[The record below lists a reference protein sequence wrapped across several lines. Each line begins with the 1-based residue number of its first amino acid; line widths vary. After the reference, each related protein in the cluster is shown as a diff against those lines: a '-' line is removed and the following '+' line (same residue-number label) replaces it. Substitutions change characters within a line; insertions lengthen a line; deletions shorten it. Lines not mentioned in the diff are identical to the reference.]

1 MDGLKKDIV
10 FVDSCIFIREHY
22 FKRNNRLNTL
32 VQLHEVGLVDFIS
45 TYITINEIQKHF
57 INEIKSIYSSLIR
70 ESNELQKK
78 GVELSLNINPE
89 FDICKHCSDILNRFL
104 SKTATFVIPY
114 GELTNI
120 EPIFAKYFKLEA
132 PFSTGKKEEFP
143 DAFTLGLL
151 EAYCQK
157 YKLGK
162 IIILSED
169 SDMKNY
175 NSPYLEYKEYK
186 QYITEKSAEKSTLD
200 NIIQILK
207 DDEND
212 YIESIKEDLS
222 ELLMD
227 EAIYVH
233 LIQST
238 DINDIDIKYIDVN
251 VKINDY
257 SIVSQTADYY
267 TLEVPVDISFEVE
280 IEYMDYTYATYDKE
294 DHIWYNEEIEHY
306 KASNHKT
313 IAMLLSYHKEKD
325 EQQPYMIVEDYDV
338 KDALDGME

>member
-32 VQLHEVGLVDFIS
+32 VQLHEAGLVDFIS
-45 TYITINEIQKHF
+45 TNITINEIQKHF

-175 NSPYLEYKEYK
+175 NSPYLEYKDYK

-212 YIESIKEDLS
+212 YIESIKVDLS

-306 KASNHKT
+306 KASNHKI
-313 IAMLLSYHKEKD
+313 IAMLLSYHKAKG
-325 EQQPYMIVEDYDV
+325 EQQPYMVVEDYDV

>member
-32 VQLHEVGLVDFIS
+32 VQLHEAGLVDFIS
-45 TYITINEIQKHF
+45 TDVTINEIQKHF

-70 ESNELQKK
+70 DNNELQKK
-78 GVELSLNINPE
+78 GVELSLNIDPE
-89 FDICKHCSDILNRFL
+89 LDICKYCNEIF
-104 SKTATFVIPY
+104 SKFIRRTSTFVISY

-120 EPIFAKYFKLEA
+120 EPIFAKYFKQEA
-132 PFSTGKKEEFP
+132 PFSTGKKDEFP

-151 EAYCQK
+151 EVYCQK
-157 YKLGK
+157 YRLGK

-175 NSPYLEYKEYK
+175 NSPYLEYKDYK

-238 DINDIDIKYIDVN
+238 DINDIDIKYVDVN

-313 IAMLLSYHKEKD
+313 IEMLLSYHKAKD
-325 EQQPYMIVEDYDV
+325 EQQPYMVVEDYDV
-338 KDALDGME
+338 EDALDGME

>member
-32 VQLHEVGLVDFIS
+32 VQLHEAGLVDFIS
-45 TYITINEIQKHF
+45 TDITINEIQKHF
-57 INEIKSIYSSLIR
+57 INDIKLIYSSLIR

-151 EAYCQK
+151 EAYCLK

-175 NSPYLEYKEYK
+175 NSPYLEYKDYK

-313 IAMLLSYHKEKD
+313 IAMLLSYHKAKD
-325 EQQPYMIVEDYDV
+325 EQQPYMVVEDYDV
-338 KDALDGME
+338 EDALDGME

>member
-32 VQLHEVGLVDFIS
+32 VQLHEAGLVDFIS
-45 TYITINEIQKHF
+45 TDVTINEIQKHF

-151 EAYCQK
+151 ETYCQK

-169 SDMKNY
+169 SDLKNY
-175 NSPYLEYKEYK
+175 KSPYLEYKDYK

-212 YIESIKEDLS
+212 YIESIKVDLS

-313 IAMLLSYHKEKD
+313 IAMLLSYHKAKD
-325 EQQPYMIVEDYDV
+325 EQQPYMVVEDYDV
-338 KDALDGME
+338 EDALDGME